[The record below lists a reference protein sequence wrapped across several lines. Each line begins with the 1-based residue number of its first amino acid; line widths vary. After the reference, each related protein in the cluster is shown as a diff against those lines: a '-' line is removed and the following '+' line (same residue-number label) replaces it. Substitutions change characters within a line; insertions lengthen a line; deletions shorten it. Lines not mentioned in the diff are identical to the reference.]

1 MSATLTK
8 TQRMVLSAA
17 SQRDDHCAMLPPRLR
32 GGAAQKVVKKLID
45 LGLLEAVRAR
55 GDLPVWRH
63 EDEGCPLALRLTS
76 RGLERI
82 QAERGEVG
90 PNPQGS
96 VLEQEVGAKTEEK
109 AFFSHRRR
117 PRRNGRSSVEAAAG
131 RPASGA
137 RAGSKQARVIAML
150 QRPEGAT
157 LPAIM
162 AVTGWQPHSVRGF
175 LSGVVRSKLERHEA
189 GGSSSNWHRVPGNWV
204 PSRCQFLSE
213 ACACSRTP
221 PSINSTPFRSSTS
234 STSQE
239 WPPTGR
245 PLQEAHAHLPPT
257 GLSGTTPYHQG
268 RRLASRP
275 RLSSRHGSAS

>member
-1 MSATLTK
+1 MSATLTE
-8 TQRMVLSAA
+8 TQWTVLSTA
-17 SQRDDHCAMLPPRLR
+17 SQRNDHCAMLPLRLR

-55 GDLPVWRH
+55 GDLPVWRG
-63 EDEGCPLALRLTS
+63 EAEGCPMALRLTS

-82 QAERGEVG
+82 QAERGELG

-96 VLEQEVGAKTEEK
+96 VLERAVGAKAEEK
-109 AFFSHRRR
+109 AFFSHR
-117 PRRNGRSSVEAAAG
+117 GRAAAG

-175 LSGVVRSKLERHEA
+175 FSGVVRSKLGLELASDKA
-189 GGSSSNWHRVPGNWV
+189 G
-204 PSRCQFLSE
+204 
-213 ACACSRTP
+213 A
-221 PSINSTPFRSSTS
+221 
-234 STSQE
+234 
-239 WPPTGR
+239 
-245 PLQEAHAHLPPT
+245 
-257 GLSGTTPYHQG
+257 
-268 RRLASRP
+268 RRLYRIVGGRQARKK
-275 RLSSRHGSAS
+275 SARRAR